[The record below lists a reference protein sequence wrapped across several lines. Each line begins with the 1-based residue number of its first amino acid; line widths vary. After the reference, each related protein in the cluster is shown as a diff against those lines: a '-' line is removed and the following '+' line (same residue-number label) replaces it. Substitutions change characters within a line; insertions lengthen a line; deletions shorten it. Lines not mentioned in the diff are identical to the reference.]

1 MTLEKLQEQ
10 YQVQPFEQLQEQ
22 LPDTG
27 PQLKPRL
34 WTLDFV
40 LICLSTVTV
49 YIAFHSLLPT
59 LPVYIKELGG
69 STGTAGL
76 ALALLTIAAVFIR
89 PVAGWALDGYGRK
102 TIFLSGLV
110 IFLLPSVVFIGMVPL
125 TLLLFLRLIQGFG
138 WGICNTAAGTV
149 ASDIVP
155 PSRLGEGLGFY
166 SLTSAFSLAI
176 APAIGLWLI
185 DSFSFRTLFITCS
198 VLTLAAFALA
208 LPIKYPQLK
217 KRPGGTKLVFMEKTA
232 IRPAIVMLLVTIN
245 YSSLLSFLALFVRQQ
260 GMGTAGIFFTTLAVT
275 TLLSRPLSGRIVDSL
290 GQRGYNLVVLPGIL
304 AIVASMLVL
313 AQTSGPLY
321 LVAAGILYGIGF
333 GFVQPTMLTL
343 CIRNVPP
350 SNRGA
355 ANATYWTAFDIG
367 VALGSVIWGVVANT
381 YGYPVMFT
389 TTVIPPLLA
398 LVVYFKFR

>member
-10 YQVQPFEQLQEQ
+10 YLDQPFVQLQEQ
-22 LPDTG
+22 LPGTG
-27 PQLKPRL
+27 PQPKPRL
-34 WTLDFV
+34 WTRDFL

-102 TIFLSGLV
+102 TLFLSGLV

-155 PSRLGEGLGFY
+155 PSRLGEGLGFF

-198 VLTLAAFALA
+198 VLTLASFALA
-208 LPIKYPQLK
+208 LPIKYPQLE

-232 IRPAIVMLLVTIN
+232 IRPAMVMLLVTIN
-245 YSSLLSFLALFVRQQ
+245 YSSLLSFLALFARQQ

-290 GQRGYNLVVLPGIL
+290 GQRGYDLVVLPGIL

-313 AQTSGPLY
+313 AQTAGPLY
-321 LVAAGILYGIGF
+321 LVAGGILYGIGF

-343 CIRNVPP
+343 CIISVPP